1 MKIEVIADL
10 KLTLRHEKK
19 KLTAALRAAGIEVVG
34 AAKAILSGGS
44 TDSVGGPPS
53 SISGNLARHIK
64 STVVT
69 KDNEIMAVVSDDAQA
84 LSDGLP
90 YAVFL
95 EAGTKHP
102 AQSTGKQRSSAN
114 SAGASQRSH
123 KAKLLESAAGGS
135 AGFTAP
141 RPFISLAYE
150 QKKASIDERI
160 KQAVLD
166 DTKFV
171 REK

>member
-1 MKIEVIADL
+1 MRIDVVADL
-10 KLTLRHEKK
+10 KVTLKHERK
-19 KLTAALRAAGIEVVG
+19 KLIAALRAAGSEVVG
-34 AAKAILSGGS
+34 AAKAILSGGGGD
-44 TDSVGGPPS
+44 DSPS

-69 KDNEIMAVVSDDAQA
+69 SNHVVMAVISDDAQA

-95 EAGTKHP
+95 EAGSKHP
-102 AQSTGKQRSSAN
+102 ARAEK
-114 SAGASQRSH
+114 RSH
-123 KAKLLESAAGGS
+123 KAKLLDTSNT
-135 AGFTAP
+135 GFTAP

-150 QKKASIDERI
+150 GKKASIDQRI
-160 KQAVLD
+160 KEAVLA